1 MRLINY
7 LIRLHSLG
15 LGITCNKY
23 QLSCRSLINYMYIVC
38 LTAHSVTIS
47 HIIML
52 TSSKLLKLVC
62 NLFLIKV
69 KYQCELETQRQC
81 EASLMQE
88 KATVKAFREH
98 LRQLQEQHADIDG
111 QVLAEKQQLREEL
124 NQAIK
129 LLVKEQQNCSKLT
142 TENKSLEAQL
152 SFASQKL
159 RDFERTKSNQ
169 SSPPH
174 LCRQSSRFRYS
185 QAPSNCSYNPR
196 MSEEAFQSQFQ
207 REFDDSAS
215 TSTLP
220 FELQEPPCAEEDSF
234 LEDVLSYP
242 NSMKRVTTTVP
253 PSSSTSRSSVSH
265 NGLPIIYEYA
275 DETSSNKDDDKTRI
289 GELQRRNA
297 KALPHLKS
305 SYPIEL
311 QVQPESPS
319 VSDEQVK
326 NGLKTDQ
333 PSQLHAKTTLRQT
346 FTAFRVPLDPSQ
358 TRKRNIS
365 SRKRDG
371 EFIPPVD
378 VLIRSPILSRRRISA
393 PPTPETSIDRP
404 QNSTAESRRFSMAC
418 NLREF
423 LDDDEQ
429 NCPDSLNPRRESTAF
444 EIAFSPPKAKGLP
457 KRLQVNAPR
466 AAIKTSLQPKPTV
479 TKSKGKPFSRVRRQ
493 PLKSKN

>member
-1 MRLINY
+1 M
-7 LIRLHSLG
+7 
-15 LGITCNKY
+15 KY
-23 QLSCRSLINYMYIVC
+23 QSEIES
-38 LTAHSVTIS
+38 
-47 HIIML
+47 
-52 TSSKLLKLVC
+52 
-62 NLFLIKV
+62 
-69 KYQCELETQRQC
+69 QRQC
-81 EASLMQE
+81 EASLIQE

-98 LRQLQEQHADIDG
+98 LRQLQAQQADISG
-111 QVLAEKQQLREEL
+111 QILAEKQQLREEL
-124 NQAIK
+124 NKMTK
-129 LLVKEQQNCSKLT
+129 LLVKEQQSCSKLS
-142 TENKSLEAQL
+142 TENKSLKAQL

-159 RDFERTKSNQ
+159 RDSERTKSNQ

-174 LCRQSSRFRYS
+174 LHRQSSRLRYS
-185 QAPSNCSYNPR
+185 HAPSNCNYNPR
-196 MSEEAFQSQFQ
+196 MSEEAFQTQLQ

-220 FELQEPPCAEEDSF
+220 FELQEPPSEKEDSF

-242 NSMKRVTTTVP
+242 NAMKRVNMVVP

-265 NGLPIIYEYA
+265 NGLPILYEDA
-275 DETSSNKDDDKTRI
+275 DETANKDDKTRI

-333 PSQLHAKTTLRQT
+333 LPAKNTLRHT
-346 FTAFRVPLDPSQ
+346 FTAFHVPLGPPESCQ
-358 TRKRNIS
+358 TRKRNMA

-378 VLIRSPILSRRRISA
+378 VLIRSPIPSQRRISA
-393 PPTPETSIDRP
+393 PPTPEISIDRP
-404 QNSTAESRRFSMAC
+404 QSSTAESRRFSMAY

-423 LDDDEQ
+423 LDHDEQ
-429 NCPDSLNPRRESTAF
+429 NCPDSPDPRRESTAF
-444 EIAFSPPKAKGLP
+444 EVAFSPPKAKGLP
-457 KRLQVNAPR
+457 KRLQGNASR
-466 AAIKTSLQPKPTV
+466 AAFKKSSTFLQPKPTV
-479 TKSKGKPFSRVRRQ
+479 TKFKGKPSSRVRRP